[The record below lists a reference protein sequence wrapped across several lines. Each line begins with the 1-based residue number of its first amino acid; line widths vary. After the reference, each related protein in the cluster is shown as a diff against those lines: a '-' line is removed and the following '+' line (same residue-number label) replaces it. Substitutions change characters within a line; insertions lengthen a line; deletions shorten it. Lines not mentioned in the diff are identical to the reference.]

1 MTEGTIH
8 NMLTHAWKKSEP
20 GFALVSAES
29 VTPEAVRWLWPN
41 WLSLGKLQL
50 LAGSPGTGKTTIA
63 VSLAATVTR
72 GASWPDDGQA
82 APGDVLIWSG
92 EDGMADTLLP
102 RFLAAGGDRRRLHFV
117 GDVNESGHSRPFNP
131 ATDLQ
136 RLIDATRYMR
146 DLKLVVLDPV
156 VAVITG
162 DSHKN
167 SETRRDLAPL
177 VSLAEQLDVAVLG
190 ITHLSKGTTGRE
202 PMERVMGSIAFAA
215 VARVVLATVKA
226 RDRKTPH
233 RLVRAKSNLGLDH
246 GGLEYSLMGVP
257 VPGHDFLAQRVEW
270 GQRLDGSAH
279 ELMAIEAPDEEE
291 QARAEVMAFLQ
302 DQLAGGPV
310 ATRELRAAAAANG
323 YKWRTVERAKTD
335 LGVTAK
341 KGVGGLWY
349 WARPAE
355 ANPATNPT
363 TGQQHR
369 HSPDSGGVVDGEA
382 ERQVRELEES
392 IARQR
397 ETVRILGSTGQST
410 AEAEQL
416 LESMGEALEALKWRL
431 RRK

>member
-1 MTEGTIH
+1 
-8 NMLTHAWKKSEP
+8 
-20 GFALVSAES
+20 
-29 VTPEAVRWLWPN
+29 
-41 WLSLGKLQL
+41 
-50 LAGSPGTGKTTIA
+50 
-63 VSLAATVTR
+63 
-72 GASWPDDGQA
+72 
-82 APGDVLIWSG
+82 
-92 EDGMADTLLP
+92 
-102 RFLAAGGDRRRLHFV
+102 V

-136 RLIDATRYMR
+136 RLIDATRSMR

-167 SETRRDLAPL
+167 SETRRDLQPL

-190 ITHLSKGTTGRE
+190 ITHLSKGSSGRE

-226 RDRKTPH
+226 RDRRTPH

-246 GGLEYSLMGVP
+246 GGLEYTLAGVP
-257 VPGHDFLAQRVEW
+257 VPGHDFPAQRVEW

-291 QARAEVMAFLQ
+291 EARAEVMAFLQ
-302 DQLAGGPV
+302 DQLAAGPV
-310 ATRELRAAAAANG
+310 ATREIRAAAAANG
-323 YKWRTVERAKTD
+323 YKWRTMERAKTD

-349 WARPAE
+349 WARPGE
-355 ANPATNPT
+355 ATPAPS
-363 TGQQHR
+363 QQHR
-369 HSPDSGGVVDGEA
+369 HTADGGGVVDGEA
-382 ERQVRELEES
+382 ERQVRELEDS

-397 ETVRILGSTGQST
+397 ETVRILASAGQST
-410 AEAEQL
+410 VEAERL
-416 LESMGEALEALKWRL
+416 LESMGEELEALQWKL
-431 RRK
+431 RRDDRPGTPAAVGRRRK

>member
-20 GFALVSAES
+20 DFALVSAES
-29 VTPEAVRWLWPN
+29 VTPEAVRWLWPD

-72 GASWPDDGQA
+72 GASWPDGGQA

-117 GDVNESGHSRPFNP
+117 GDVNESGQSRPFNP

-167 SETRRDLAPL
+167 SETRRDLQPL

-190 ITHLSKGTTGRE
+190 ITHLSKGSTGRE

-226 RDRKTPH
+226 RDRKTRH
-233 RLVRAKSNLGLDH
+233 RLVRQVQS
-246 GGLEYSLMGVP
+246 
-257 VPGHDFLAQRVEW
+257 R
-270 GQRLDGSAH
+270 
-279 ELMAIEAPDEEE
+279 
-291 QARAEVMAFLQ
+291 
-302 DQLAGGPV
+302 
-310 ATRELRAAAAANG
+310 
-323 YKWRTVERAKTD
+323 
-335 LGVTAK
+335 
-341 KGVGGLWY
+341 
-349 WARPAE
+349 ARPWR
-355 ANPATNPT
+355 PRV
-363 TGQQHR
+363 Q
-369 HSPDSGGVVDGEA
+369 PDGRAG
-382 ERQVRELEES
+382 
-392 IARQR
+392 ARP
-397 ETVRILGSTGQST
+397 
-410 AEAEQL
+410 
-416 LESMGEALEALKWRL
+416 
-431 RRK
+431 